1 MKYKALVSFTGLL
14 SMAMGE
20 VRDISDPSISS
31 DLLKA
36 GYIEEFKGDKKP
48 EAPKA
53 ETEEAPKVEA
63 TEKEEPKEAPK
74 PKKTTKPAKKRSSK

>member
-36 GYIEEFKGDKKP
+36 GYIEEFKGDQKA
-48 EAPKA
+48 EALKA
-53 ETEEAPKVEA
+53 ETKEAPKVEGGEPEA
-63 TEKEEPKEAPK
+63 PKEAPK

>member
-31 DLLKA
+31 DLVKA
-36 GYIEEFKGDKKP
+36 GYIEEFKGEKKAP

-53 ETEEAPKVEA
+53 
-63 TEKEEPKEAPK
+63 
-74 PKKTTKPAKKRSSK
+74 KKTTKPAKKRSSK

>member
-31 DLLKA
+31 DLVKA
-36 GYIEEFKGDKKP
+36 GYIEEFKGEKTAPEVPKA

-53 ETEEAPKVEA
+53 EAKEPEAEAPKA
-63 TEKEEPKEAPK
+63 
-74 PKKTTKPAKKRSSK
+74 KKTTKPAKKRSSK